1 MDYKNIKVLIVDD
14 VQDNLITLSALIR
27 ETFSSAKIFS
37 ALNGQDGIEIAKK
50 EDPDMILLD
59 ILMPGMDGYK
69 VCKILKK
76 EPSTKDIPVVFVTAL
91 RNDPENKV
99 KALEVGADA
108 FISKPID
115 EIELVAQIRAMAK
128 IKKAATDRKNE
139 NERLQHLIQEKTKE
153 LQQQNETTQYLFENL
168 KVEFEK
174 RVQSENEMK
183 VKESENQFLYHATG
197 ELMHLSSIQELYQFT
212 AQKLYDLFDQNVI
225 VCIADFNLENNK
237 WKLKN
242 IEGLSDK
249 YNQIS
254 NLFGLDLLNLEGEIQ
269 PQYYH
274 NILLGELT
282 EIELSIPS
290 LFKNIITESVGK
302 TIMKLINL
310 DKIYCISFQQEGQ
323 IYGNITIITNKKT
336 KIINKNLVKSF
347 VQQVTSFVHKQ
358 SIGDALKISEQKYKT
373 LFDNMIDGFA
383 LHEMIFDDKGNPI
396 DYKFLDVNEAYERM
410 TGVKASNLIGK
421 TALELFPNLERSW
434 IEKYGKV
441 SNSGEPIDF
450 EYYASSLDK
459 YFKVSAFKPA
469 YNQFAYLCADISE
482 SKKTDEKIRK
492 NEVRLQGMVRILQ
505 HQTDS
510 VQEFLDY
517 ALEEAI
523 KLTESKI
530 GYLYYYDEKKSEFT
544 LNTWSKDV
552 MKECAIQNPESVYE
566 LDKTGIWGEVV
577 RQRKEI
583 IVNDFTAF
591 NPLKK
596 GYPEGHTSLKRFLSI
611 PIFAGNSIV
620 AVVGF
625 ANKESDY
632 NNDDLLQI
640 QLLMDGV
647 WREVER
653 KKAEK
658 TLLKNEETY
667 ETFFN
672 ANEDFIFL
680 KDENCKYL
688 IVNEAIAR
696 FFNTTKENMIGKSDD
711 ELATDELI
719 RPCRSSDI
727 KVIETNTTIKLE
739 ERMGSGFF
747 ETRKFPVKLNDDKI
761 GVGGIIRD
769 ISDSKKAEERE
780 RFIAGITAAVSDAII
795 ATDLNF
801 KITYINQRAEELYG
815 YTLDEVLG
823 QPTRIVYAIE
833 DILDFEKKVRGII
846 THGGKYVGEFLQKR
860 KDGSTFMAE
869 MKAQP
874 MFDEEGKIVAYIGI
888 QRDIT
893 ERKQYELQLLEQ
905 EKQFRNLANSGLAL
919 IWTSDTNKL
928 CNYFNEPWLNF
939 TGRTMEQELGN
950 GWLEGVHPDDMAR
963 CMDIYCTAFDK
974 RVPFDMEYRMKH
986 HTGEYKWIRDLGSP
1000 IYNSTGS
1007 FVGYIGHCFDMTE
1020 RKKNELVQ
1028 QIQMKI
1034 AQSIQEVTD
1043 ITSLLEIIHVE
1054 LSKIFDT
1061 ENFFVALY
1069 NEERDTMINLI
1080 NRDELDYLNEWPAED
1095 SLSGYVAKTGKS
1107 VFMKKDEIIE
1117 LSKKNGMK
1125 PIGTIAEVWLG
1136 VPINIPHKSR
1146 GAMVI
1151 QDYNDPDIFTPSD
1164 LILLEMIAHETEIFI
1179 EKQQIMEELVRAKE
1193 KAEESDRLKSAFLAN
1208 MSHEIRTPMNGIL
1221 GFSSLLKEPGLT
1233 GDQQMEYINIIE
1245 KSGARMLNI
1254 INDIIDI
1261 SKIEAGLMKVDIT
1274 STSVNEQTEFIYNFF
1289 KPEVE
1294 AKGMALTLSK
1304 ALPFQKSFIETDREK
1319 LFAILINLVKNAIK
1333 YSISGY
1339 IKFGYVVKNEM
1350 LEFFVEDTGI
1360 GIPKERSEAIFER
1373 FIQADITDVMARQG
1387 AGLGLAITKA
1397 YVEMLGGSIWVES
1410 EVGIGSKFFFTLPY
1424 NFNQNDIVF
1433 ENENPYPSAK
1443 VTSDQPVKLNI
1454 LIAEDDQISAM
1465 VLTKALKD
1473 YTNSVYQVQSG
1484 PKALDIL
1491 SQHPEIDLILLDV
1504 NLPEM
1509 TGYEVASRIR
1519 QTNKEIKI
1527 FAQTAYSISSEK
1539 HVAFEA
1545 GCNEFISKPIK
1556 RSDLIALIQKY
1567 FN

>member
-37 ALNGQDGIEIAKK
+37 ALNGNDAIEIAKK

-69 VCKILKK
+69 VCKLLKK
-76 EPSTKDIPVVFVTAL
+76 EPLTRDIPVVFVTAL

-139 NERLQHLIQEKTKE
+139 NERLQQLVDEKTKE
-153 LQQQNETTQYLFENL
+153 LQQQNETTKFLFDNL
-168 KVEFEK
+168 KIEFEK

-183 VKESENQFLYHATG
+183 VKELENQFLYQTTS
-197 ELMHLSSIQELYQFT
+197 ELMHLTSIKEVYEYT
-212 AQKLYDLFDQNVI
+212 AHKLYHLLDQNAIICV
-225 VCIADFNLENNK
+225 AGFNLDINK
-237 WKLKN
+237 WKL
-242 IEGLSDK
+242 IHVEGISDT
-249 YNQIS
+249 YTQIS
-254 NLFGLDLLNLEGEIQ
+254 NLFGIDVMNLEGEIKS
-269 PQYYH
+269 QYYH
-274 NILLGELT
+274 NIISGDLT
-282 EIELSIPS
+282 EIELHLPA
-290 LFKNIITESVGK
+290 LFNNKITESVGK
-302 TIMKLINL
+302 ALVKLVNI
-310 DKIYCISFQQEGQ
+310 DKIFCISFQQEDQ

-336 KIINKNLVKSF
+336 RPINKNLVTSF
-347 VQQVTSFVHKQ
+347 IQQVTSFIRKQ
-358 SIGDALKISEQKYKT
+358 TIEDALKISEKKYKT

-383 LHEMIFDDKGNPI
+383 LHEMIFDDNGNPI
-396 DYKFLDVNEAYERM
+396 DYKFLDVNEAYEIM

-421 TALELFPNLERSW
+421 TALELFPNLDQSW

-441 SNSGEPIDF
+441 SDSGEPINF
-450 EYYASSLDK
+450 EYYAPSLDK
-459 YFKVSAFKPA
+459 FFKVSAFKPA
-469 YNQFAYLCADISE
+469 NNQFAYLCTDISE

-505 HQTDS
+505 HQTES

-530 GYLYYYDEKKSEFT
+530 GYLYYYDEKKREFE

-552 MKECAIQNPESVYE
+552 MKECGVLNPQTVYE

-583 IVNDFTAF
+583 IVNDFQLSH
-591 NPLKK
+591 PLKK
-596 GYPEGHTSLKRFLSI
+596 GYPEGHTPLSRFLSI
-611 PIFAGNSIV
+611 PIFSGNSIV

-625 ANKESDY
+625 ANKETDY
-632 NNDDLLQI
+632 TNDDLLQI

-688 IVNEAIAR
+688 IVNDAIAN

-711 ELATDELI
+711 ELATNELI
-719 RPCRSSDI
+719 QPCRSSDL

-739 ERMGSGFF
+739 ERMGAGFF

-823 QPTRIVYAIE
+823 QPTRIVYAID
-833 DILDFEKKVRGII
+833 DIQDFEKKVRGII

-874 MFDEEGKIVAYIGI
+874 MLDEEGKIVTYIGI

-893 ERKQYELQLLEQ
+893 QRKQYELQLLEQ

-919 IWTSDTNKL
+919 IWTSDVNKL
-928 CNYFNEPWLNF
+928 CNYFNEPWLKF
-939 TGRTMEQELGN
+939 TGRTLEQELGN
-950 GWLEGVHPDDMAR
+950 GWLEGVHPDDMAQ
-963 CMDIYCTAFDK
+963 CMEIYCTAFDK

-986 HTGEYKWIRDLGSP
+986 HNGEYKWIRDLGSP
-1000 IYNSTGS
+1000 IYSSTGA

-1107 VFMKKDEIIE
+1107 VFMKKDEILK
-1117 LSKKNGMK
+1117 LSEKNGMK

-1136 VPINIPHKSR
+1136 VPINIPNKSR

-1151 QDYNDPDIFTPSD
+1151 QDYKDPDIFTPSD

-1179 EKQQIMEELVRAKE
+1179 EKQQIMEELVKAKE

-1261 SKIEAGLMKVDIT
+1261 SKIEAGLMKVDVT
-1274 STSVNEQTEFIYNFF
+1274 STNVNEQTEFVYNFF
-1289 KPEVE
+1289 KPEVD
-1294 AKGMALTLSK
+1294 AKGMTLTLSK

-1339 IKFGYVVKNEM
+1339 INFGYVVKNGM

-1360 GIPKERSEAIFER
+1360 GIPKERRAAIFER

-1433 ENENPYPSAK
+1433 EHENPYSSAK
-1443 VTSDQPVKLNI
+1443 VSPDQSVKLNI

-1473 YTNSVYQVQSG
+1473 YTNTLFQVQTG
-1484 PKALDIL
+1484 PKVLDIL

-1509 TGYEVASRIR
+1509 TGYEVAARIR

-1527 FAQTAYSISSEK
+1527 FAQTAYSISSER
-1539 HVAFEA
+1539 HIAIEA
-1545 GCNEFISKPIK
+1545 GCNEFLSKPIK
-1556 RSDLIALIQKY
+1556 RSDLITLIQKY

>member
-37 ALNGQDGIEIAKK
+37 ALNGRDAIDIAKK

-91 RNDPENKV
+91 RNDPENKI

-139 NERLQHLIQEKTKE
+139 NERLQQLVEEKTKE
-153 LQQQNETTQYLFENL
+153 LQQQNETTTFLFENL
-168 KVEFEK
+168 KIEFEK

-183 VKESENQFLYHATG
+183 VKELENQFLYQTTS
-197 ELMHLSSIQELYQFT
+197 ELMHLNSIQDVYEYT
-212 AQKLYDLFDQNVI
+212 AHKLYNLFDQNIIICV
-225 VCIADFNLENNK
+225 ADFNLEINK
-237 WKLKN
+237 WKLKHV
-242 IEGLSDK
+242 EGIKDT
-249 YNQIS
+249 YTQIS
-254 NLFGLDLLNLEGEIQ
+254 NLFGIDVMNLEGEIKS
-269 PQYYH
+269 QYYH
-274 NILLGELT
+274 NIISGDLT
-282 EIELSIPS
+282 EIELHLPA
-290 LFKNIITESVGK
+290 LFNNKISESVGK
-302 TIMKLINL
+302 ALIKLVNI
-310 DKIYCISFQQEGQ
+310 DKILCISFQQDDQ

-336 KIINKNLVKSF
+336 KPINKNLVKSF
-347 VQQVTSFVHKQ
+347 IQQVTTFIRKQ
-358 SIGDALKISEQKYKT
+358 TIEDALKVNEKKYRA
-373 LFDNMIDGFA
+373 LFNNMIDGFA
-383 LHEMIFDDKGNPI
+383 LHEMIYDEKGNPV
-396 DYKFLDVNEAYERM
+396 DYKFLDINQAYERM
-410 TGVKASNLIGK
+410 TNVKASDLIGK
-421 TALELFPNLERSW
+421 TALELFPNLDKSW

-441 SNSGEPIDF
+441 AITGEPIHF
-450 EYYASSLDK
+450 EYYAATLDK
-459 YFKVSAFKPA
+459 YFEVSAFQPA
-469 YNQFAYLCADISE
+469 KHQFAYLCSDA
-482 SKKTDEKIRK
+482 TDKNNTEAQIRK
-492 NEVRLQGMVRILQ
+492 NEIRLQGMVRILQ
-505 HQTDS
+505 HQTES

-530 GYLYYYDEKKSEFT
+530 GYLYYYDEKKREFE

-552 MKECAIQNPESVYE
+552 MKECGVLNPQTVYE

-583 IVNDFTAF
+583 VINDFQAF
-591 NPLKK
+591 HPLKK
-596 GYPEGHTSLKRFLSI
+596 GYPEGHATLYRFLSI
-611 PIFAGNSIV
+611 PIFVENAIV

-632 NNDDLLQI
+632 NSDDLIQI

-653 KKAEK
+653 KKAVK
-658 TLLKNEETY
+658 SLLKNEETY

-680 KDENCKYL
+680 KDEDCRYL
-688 IVNEAIAR
+688 IVNEAIAA
-696 FFNTTKENMIGKSDD
+696 FFNTTKENMIGKSDE
-711 ELATDELI
+711 ELAPDEII
-719 RPCRSSDI
+719 RPCRSSDL
-727 KVIETNTTIKLE
+727 KVIETHTTIRLE
-739 ERMGSGFF
+739 EKMGNNFY
-747 ETRKFPVKLNDDKI
+747 ETTKFPVKLNNDKI

-769 ISDSKKAEERE
+769 VTDHKKSAERE

-801 KITYINQRAEELYG
+801 KITYINERAEELYG
-815 YTLDEVLG
+815 YTQDEVLG
-823 QPTRIVYAIE
+823 KSTRIVYAID
-833 DILDFEKKVRGII
+833 DIPDFEKKVRGII
-846 THGGKYVGEFLQKR
+846 THGGKFIGELLQIR

-874 MFDEEGKIVAYIGI
+874 MLDEEGKIVAYIGI

-893 ERKQYELQLLEQ
+893 DRKQNELQLLEQ
-905 EKQFRNLANSGLAL
+905 EQQFRNLANSGLAL

-939 TGRTMEQELGN
+939 TGRTLEQELGN
-950 GWLEGVHPDDMAR
+950 GWLEGVHPDDMAQ

-1000 IYNSTGS
+1000 IYNSTGA

-1107 VFMKKDEIIE
+1107 VFMKKDEILE

-1151 QDYNDPDIFTPSD
+1151 QDYKDPDIFTPSD
-1164 LILLEMIAHETEIFI
+1164 LILLEMIAHETEVFI

-1261 SKIEAGLMKVDIT
+1261 SKIEAGLMKVDIG
-1274 STSVNEQTEFIYNFF
+1274 STNVNEQMEFIYNFF
-1289 KPEVE
+1289 RPEVE
-1294 AKGMALTLSK
+1294 AKGMSLTLTNE
-1304 ALPFQKSFIETDREK
+1304 LPFHLANIETDREK

-1339 IKFGYVVKNEM
+1339 IKFGYEIKNNM
-1350 LEFFVEDTGI
+1350 LEFYVEDTGI
-1360 GIPKERSEAIFER
+1360 GIPKERLSAIFER

-1397 YVEMLGGSIWVES
+1397 YVEMLGGNIWVES
-1410 EVGIGSKFFFTLPY
+1410 EEGVGSKFYFTLPY
-1424 NFNQNDIVF
+1424 KY
-1433 ENENPYPSAK
+1433 NEKESAFHSEYK
-1443 VTSDQPVKLNI
+1443 EQKIIKTAQDNKKLNI
-1454 LIAEDDQISAM
+1454 LIAEDDEISSM

-1473 YTNSVYQVQSG
+1473 YTNTLFQVQTG
-1484 PKALDIL
+1484 PKVLDIL

-1519 QTNKEIKI
+1519 QTNQEIKI

-1539 HVAFEA
+1539 HVAIEA